1 MATSDKTI
9 REAIENQ
16 SHSSADYRRAA
27 LASLAEILETIER
40 IHRSREEF
48 NQIDDRF
55 DEIIAQLLSDSEKRI
70 QHHKQEITRLE
81 SEKAALRARLLAA

>member
-1 MATSDKTI
+1 MATSDKI
-9 REAIENQ
+9 IQEAKESQ
-16 SHSSADYRRAA
+16 SHSSADYKKAA

-40 IHRSREEF
+40 IHRSQVEL

-81 SEKAALRARLLAA
+81 SEKAALHARLLAA